1 MYSWRYCS
9 LPLADVELTVDR
21 VPMETCNI
29 SRQHQVRKPQRE
41 KRKCCPMQDQAL
53 WKRLAVKIIK
63 EMEEGGIILKS
74 SNDWEAPIV
83 LVSKK
88 D

>member
-1 MYSWRYCS
+1 
-9 LPLADVELTVDR
+9 
-21 VPMETCNI
+21 
-29 SRQHQVRKPQRE
+29 
-41 KRKCCPMQDQAL
+41 MQDQAL